1 MVASFSR
8 FTFVFM
14 LFFMIVSASMAAS
27 LPVISLP
34 GEGNTAKPTATE
46 LKSAVTSFKGLSK
59 KDKKLRIK
67 EAKRT
72 IKEYR
77 MLRKKGLNTKEDDQK
92 ILLIVLAILLPP
104 LAVYL
109 HQDEINSK
117 FWIALLLTL
126 LFWLPGIIYA
136 LIVILNED

>member
-1 MVASFSR
+1 MSVPGEGDGKTVRPTPAELNSAVASFKNLSR
-8 FTFVFM
+8 
-14 LFFMIVSASMAAS
+14 
-27 LPVISLP
+27 
-34 GEGNTAKPTATE
+34 
-46 LKSAVTSFKGLSK
+46 

-72 IKEYR
+72 IREYR
-77 MLRKKGLNTKEDDQK
+77 MLRKQGLNTKEDDQK

-109 HQDEINSK
+109 HEDEINSK

-136 LIVILNED
+136 LIVVLKED

>member
-14 LFFMIVSASMAAS
+14 AFFMIVSASAAAS
-27 LPVISLP
+27 SPAMSLP
-34 GEGNTAKPTATE
+34 GEGKVAKPTATE
-46 LKSAVTSFKGLSK
+46 LKSVVASFKSLSK

-92 ILLIVLAILLPP
+92 ILLIILAILLPP